1 MNNTLIL
8 LQILKLQTLINR
20 FLIFLIIITKVKIDE
35 FAIILQKT
43 FDEFAKNSKNKI
55 DEFAII

>member
-20 FLIFLIIITKVKIDE
+20 FLIFLIIIIKVKIDE
-35 FAIILQKT
+35 FAIIWQKT
-43 FDEFAKNSKNKI
+43 FDDFAKNSKNKI
-55 DEFAII
+55 DEFAKI

>member
-20 FLIFLIIITKVKIDE
+20 FLIFLIIIINDE
-35 FAIILQKT
+35 FAIIWQKT

-55 DEFAII
+55 DEFAKI